1 MGLSLSK
8 YWQLGKTA
16 QCYILFALLA
26 RAFFEVIMTNKDFVN
41 VKIKDR
47 FHKDYELTDS
57 EIKFAL
63 FCTYFVILGGLFG
76 LFYWMLQIAT
86 RWVMQLHKLVENGY
100 ERAYCNM
107 LNNIEMQDAKEEW
120 IESRAEE
127 LIKNFGNDNDWQIIE
142 LLKIKLE
149 SKSIDDDIYNQF
161 IVDICYS
168 QARFEYNNQTY

>member
-1 MGLSLSK
+1 
-8 YWQLGKTA
+8 
-16 QCYILFALLA
+16 
-26 RAFFEVIMTNKDFVN
+26 
-41 VKIKDR
+41 
-47 FHKDYELTDS
+47 
-57 EIKFAL
+57 
-63 FCTYFVILGGLFG
+63 
-76 LFYWMLQIAT
+76 
-86 RWVMQLHKLVENGY
+86 MQLHKLVENGY

-107 LNNIEMQDAKEEW
+107 LNNIEMQNAKDEW

>member
-1 MGLSLSK
+1 
-8 YWQLGKTA
+8 
-16 QCYILFALLA
+16 
-26 RAFFEVIMTNKDFVN
+26 
-41 VKIKDR
+41 
-47 FHKDYELTDS
+47 
-57 EIKFAL
+57 
-63 FCTYFVILGGLFG
+63 
-76 LFYWMLQIAT
+76 
-86 RWVMQLHKLVENGY
+86 MQLHKLVENGY

-168 QARFEYNNQTY
+168 QARFEYNNQSY